1 MAISRPQTRQFE
13 AFMTNLSYARRMVKT
28 GVMLTPFRSPTID
41 IDDFYRAAWVQ
52 AVAAI
57 DHWLHEEVLRRVAE
71 LAAKDS
77 PEMPYQLRVYELP
90 LHTVE
95 AVRRGDV
102 ALSEAVVEHLREKL
116 SGQALQHP
124 GKISE
129 VLKLVTEK
137 KVWYEAAGC
146 VNKEFFQGR
155 TTFNEKKLRSRY
167 LEITRRR
174 NKIAHD
180 ADLIDGDLKQ
190 RRPMDEAEVTDAID
204 WIERIALAIAH
215 VLDSKDQEVTEG
227 GPAAS

>member
-1 MAISRPQTRQFE
+1 MAVSRPQTRQFE
-13 AFMTNLSYARRMVKT
+13 AFMTNLSYARRMVEA
-28 GVMLTPFRSPTID
+28 GRMLTPFRSPTID

-71 LAAKDS
+71 LTVEGS
-77 PEMPYQLRVYELP
+77 PAMPHQLRRYELP
-90 LHTVE
+90 LHRVE
-95 AVRRGDV
+95 AVRRGEV
-102 ALSEAVVEHLREKL
+102 TLSEAVAEHLREKL
-116 SGQALQHP
+116 AVQALQHP

-146 VNKEFFQGR
+146 INQHFFQGR
-155 TTFNEKKLRSRY
+155 TTFDEKKLRSRY
-167 LEITRRR
+167 LEITQRR

-190 RRPMDEAEVTDAID
+190 RRPIDEAEVTDAID

-215 VLDSKDQEVTEG
+215 VLDAEG
-227 GPAAS
+227 

>member
-1 MAISRPQTRQFE
+1 MHMAVSRPETRQFE
-13 AFMTNLSYARRMVKT
+13 AFMTNLSYARRMVKA
-28 GVMLTPFRSPTID
+28 GGMLTPFRSPTID

-71 LAAKDS
+71 LAARDS

-90 LHTVE
+90 LHRVE
-95 AVRRGDV
+95 AVRRGEV
-102 ALSEAVVEHLREKL
+102 TLSEAVVEHLRDKL
-116 SGQALQHP
+116 AAQALQHP
-124 GKISE
+124 GKIAE

-146 VNKEFFQGR
+146 INKEFFQGR
-155 TTFNEKKLRSRY
+155 TSLNEKTLRSRY
-167 LEITRRR
+167 LEITQRR

-190 RRPMDEAEVTDAID
+190 RRSIDEAEVTDAID
-204 WIERIALAIAH
+204 WIERIALALAH
-215 VLDSKDQEVTEG
+215 VLDDES
-227 GPAAS
+227 

>member
-1 MAISRPQTRQFE
+1 MSIPRPQTRQFE
-13 AFMTNLSYARRMVKT
+13 AFTANLSYARRMVKA
-28 GVMLTPFRSPTID
+28 GKMLTPFRSPTID

-90 LHTVE
+90 LHRVE
-95 AVRRGDV
+95 AVQRGDV
-102 ALSEAVVEHLREKL
+102 TLPDAVVEHLRDKL
-116 SGQALQHP
+116 AAQSLQHP

-129 VLKLVTEK
+129 VLKLVTDK
-137 KVWYEAAGC
+137 KVWYLSAGWINEA
-146 VNKEFFQGR
+146 FFQGR
-155 TTFNEKKLRSRY
+155 TSLNEKTLRGRY
-167 LEITRRR
+167 LEITQRR

-190 RRPMDEAEVTDAID
+190 RRPIDEASVNDAID

-215 VLDSKDQEVTEG
+215 VLDEEE
-227 GPAAS
+227 

>member
-1 MAISRPQTRQFE
+1 
-13 AFMTNLSYARRMVKT
+13 MTNLSYARRRVKA
-28 GVMLTPFRSPTID
+28 GRMLTPFRSPTID

-71 LAAKDS
+71 LTLQDS
-77 PEMPYQLRVYELP
+77 PAMPPQLRRYELP
-90 LHTVE
+90 LHRVE
-95 AVRRGDV
+95 AVRRGEV
-102 ALSEAVVEHLREKL
+102 TLSEAVVEHLREKL
-116 SGQALQHP
+116 AVQALQHP

-129 VLKLVTEK
+129 VLRLVTEK

-146 VNKEFFQGR
+146 INQHFFQGR

-167 LEITRRR
+167 LEITQRR

-190 RRPMDEAEVTDAID
+190 RRPIDEAEVTDAID

-215 VLDSKDQEVTEG
+215 VLDEKE
-227 GPAAS
+227 

>member
-1 MAISRPQTRQFE
+1 MAVSRPQTRQFE
-13 AFMTNLSYARRMVKT
+13 AFMTNLSYARRMVET
-28 GVMLTPFRSPTID
+28 GRMLTPLQSPTIG

-71 LAAKDS
+71 LTVKDS
-77 PEMPYQLRVYELP
+77 PEMPPQLRRYELP
-90 LHTVE
+90 LYRVE
-95 AVRRGDV
+95 AVRRGEV
-102 ALSEAVVEHLREKL
+102 TLSEAVVEHLREKL
-116 SGQALQHP
+116 AVQALQHP

-129 VLKLVTEK
+129 VLRLVTEK

-146 VNKEFFQGR
+146 INQHFFQGR
-155 TTFNEKKLRSRY
+155 TTFNEKKLRGRY
-167 LEITRRR
+167 LEITQRR

-190 RRPMDEAEVTDAID
+190 RRPIDEAEVTDAID

-215 VLDSKDQEVTEG
+215 VLDDEG
-227 GPAAS
+227 

>member
-1 MAISRPQTRQFE
+1 MAVPRPQTRQFE
-13 AFMTNLSYARRMVKT
+13 AFMTNLSYARRMVEA
-28 GVMLTPFRSPTID
+28 GRMLTPFKSPTID

-57 DHWLHEEVLRRVAE
+57 DHWLHEEVLRLVAE

-77 PEMPYQLRVYELP
+77 PDMPNQLRVYELP
-90 LHTVE
+90 LHRVE
-95 AVRRGDV
+95 AVQRDEV
-102 ALSEAVVEHLREKL
+102 TLPEAVVEHLRDKL
-116 SGQALQHP
+116 AAQSLQHP

-129 VLKLVTEK
+129 VLKLVTDK
-137 KVWYEAAGC
+137 KVWFLAAGWI
-146 VNKEFFQGR
+146 NESFFQGR
-155 TTFNEKKLRSRY
+155 TSLNEKTLRGRY

-190 RRPMDEAEVTDAID
+190 RRPIDEAAVTDAID

-215 VLDSKDQEVTEG
+215 VVVDDE
-227 GPAAS
+227 

>member
-1 MAISRPQTRQFE
+1 MAVSKPQTRQFE
-13 AFMTNLSYARRMVKT
+13 AFMTNLSYARRMVEA
-28 GVMLTPFRSPTID
+28 GRMLTPFRSPTID

-71 LAAKDS
+71 LTAQDS
-77 PEMPYQLRVYELP
+77 PEMPPQLRRYELP
-90 LHTVE
+90 LHRVE
-95 AVRRGDV
+95 AVQRGE
-102 ALSEAVVEHLREKL
+102 ATLSDAVVEHLRDKL
-116 SGQALQHP
+116 AVQALQHP

-129 VLKLVTEK
+129 VLRLVTEK

-146 VNKEFFQGR
+146 INQHFFQGR

-167 LEITRRR
+167 LEITQRR

-190 RRPMDEAEVTDAID
+190 RRPIDEAEVTDAID
-204 WIERIALAIAH
+204 WIERIALSIAH
-215 VLDSKDQEVTEG
+215 VLDDKG
-227 GPAAS
+227 